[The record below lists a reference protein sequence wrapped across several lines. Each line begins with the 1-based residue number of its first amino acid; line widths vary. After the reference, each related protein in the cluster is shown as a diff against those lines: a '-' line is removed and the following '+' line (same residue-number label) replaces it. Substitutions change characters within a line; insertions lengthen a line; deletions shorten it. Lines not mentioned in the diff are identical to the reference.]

1 MDCAQT
7 CKQEPCLEHDAQTFE
22 PKGLSRRGLL
32 AGLAGIVATI
42 GFGSFGESALAASK
56 TYTACKTTDVRV
68 GGAKI
73 VTLPGTSTRVVIT
86 QPKKGVF
93 KAFSPICTHEG
104 APLSGISG
112 TSLVCNSHGARFN
125 TTTGAATAGPTRKA
139 LKAYKVTISKTSVRV
154 TI

>member
-7 CKQEPCLEHDAQTFE
+7 CNQEPCLEHDAQTFE

-32 AGLAGIVATI
+32 AGFAGIVATI

-104 APLSGISG
+104 APLNGISG

-139 LKAYKVTISKTSVRV
+139 LKAYKVTNSKTSVRV

>member
-1 MDCAQT
+1 MDCAQS
-7 CKQEPCLEHDAQTFE
+7 CQQEPCHEHEVVIA

-32 AGLAGIVATI
+32 AGFAGVVATI
-42 GFGSFGESALAASK
+42 GLGGFGESALAASK

-104 APLSGISG
+104 APLNGISG

-139 LKAYKVTISKTSVRV
+139 LKAYKVAISKTSVRV

>member
-7 CKQEPCLEHDAQTFE
+7 CNQEPCLEHDAQTFE

-32 AGLAGIVATI
+32 AGFAGIVATI

-125 TTTGAATAGPTRKA
+125 TSTGAATAGPTRKA

>member
-1 MDCAQT
+1 MTDENLCGTTACDKHAPKT
-7 CKQEPCLEHDAQTFE
+7 PEHIF
-22 PKGLSRRGLL
+22 LSRRGLL
-32 AGLAGIVATI
+32 HGFASIAATI
-42 GFGSFGESALAASK
+42 GFTAIGGSAMAASK

-104 APLSGISG
+104 VPLSGISG

>member
-7 CKQEPCLEHDAQTFE
+7 CNQEPCLEHDEQTFE

-32 AGLAGIVATI
+32 AGFAGIVATI

-125 TTTGAATAGPTRKA
+125 TSTGAATAGPTRKA